1 MTDRYHKDTVKE
13 LERRIFAE
21 CGSGLGEIR

>member
-13 LERRIFAE
+13 LERRMFAE
-21 CGSGLGEIR
+21 CRSGLGEIR